1 MVQRIVPIFVAL
13 LGVVTGH
20 AKERFGLR
28 GDALRP
34 FSIDTHKKT
43 ILYVMLTEYQK
54 LLAYLLKKAGLEC
67 KEVAAIAGNFEQEEQ
82 ELKDKLILY
91 LWDNNPTR
99 QEVLEFMA
107 KLLTEE

>member
-1 MVQRIVPIFVAL
+1 
-13 LGVVTGH
+13 
-20 AKERFGLR
+20 
-28 GDALRP
+28 
-34 FSIDTHKKT
+34 
-43 ILYVMLTEYQK
+43 MLTEYQK
-54 LLAYLLKKAGLEC
+54 LLAYLLKKAGLER

-82 ELKDKLILY
+82 ELKDKLLLY